1 MSNDILKIHSFFISL
16 FLFANVASQAQSL
29 NTSLSITMSEL
40 SGSIF
45 INGAHGTDV
54 NETATID
61 SLPSGDCLIDIALVD
76 SAATHLRM
84 NVFLIEGQAYA
95 LSISK
100 AQDEYMAVFG
110 LDGGQGSAL
119 DVQSFNAP
127 NTSCSF
133 PCTTY
138 RLNNL
143 IQQID
148 EIAFERQRLSF
159 MKRSVPE
166 YCLTTQQI
174 GELALNLDDETFRL
188 DFLLF
193 AYEFCFDQRNFIRL
207 QEMIVLQRNKLKF
220 LNLVD

>member
-100 AQDEYMAVFG
+100 AQDEYLAVFG
-110 LDGGQGSAL
+110 PNGGQGSAL

-148 EIAFERQRLSF
+148 EIAFERQLLSF

-174 GELALNLDDETFRL
+174 GELALNLDD
-188 DFLLF
+188 
-193 AYEFCFDQRNFIRL
+193 
-207 QEMIVLQRNKLKF
+207 
-220 LNLVD
+220 

>member
-1 MSNDILKIHSFFISL
+1 MLNGYLKIQ
-16 FLFANVASQAQSL
+16 FLFIPLLLLAFVSSQAQSF
-29 NTSLSITMSEL
+29 NTSLSVAMPEL

-54 NETATID
+54 NVSASID
-61 SLPSGDCLIDIALVD
+61 SLPSGECLIDIALSD
-76 SAATHLRM
+76 SALTHLRM

-95 LSISK
+95 LSIAKS
-100 AQDEYMAVFG
+100 QDEFMAIFG
-110 LDGGQGSAL
+110 LSGGQGSAL

-127 NTSCSF
+127 NTACSF
-133 PCTTY
+133 PCTTS
-138 RLNNL
+138 RLNILN
-143 IQQID
+143 QQIE

-174 GELALNLDDETFRL
+174 GEVALNLDDETYRL